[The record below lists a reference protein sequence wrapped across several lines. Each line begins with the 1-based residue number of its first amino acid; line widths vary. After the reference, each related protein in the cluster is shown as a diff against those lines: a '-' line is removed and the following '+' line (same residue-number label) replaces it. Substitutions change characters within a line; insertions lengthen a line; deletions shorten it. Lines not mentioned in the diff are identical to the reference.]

1 MVISGHVRTSPPPR
15 SKRRCVID
23 VVRWRPPGAYP
34 LALEV
39 MSIAQLRQRAS
50 PEHFLSL
57 QRVEFYILMVV
68 TRGRT
73 RHQIDFEP
81 VDARTGTWMLLRPG
95 QLQRFDF
102 SKPWSGWAV
111 VFRPDLLPP
120 AERRQ
125 HSPLQALKSQVDQLR
140 NVVRLPP
147 GAHKLCCATVE
158 RMRADAALDARVD
171 DRNALLLYQLG
182 SLLTRLRLHAAP
194 AEPAP
199 RTAIAAEPFIDE
211 ERVARLSRLL
221 ESDTSARHQA
231 LWYAE
236 RLGCSAKTPQR
247 AVQQVRGQSLKQL
260 VDQRIAL
267 EAQRR
272 LVHTLEPIKRVA
284 DGLGFD
290 DTSNFV
296 KFFRRSVGSTPSA
309 FRRTQQG

>member
-1 MVISGHVRTSPPPR
+1 MTATGPKR
-15 SKRRCVID
+15 SKRRSVIN

-39 MSIAQLRQRAS
+39 LSTAQLRQRA
-50 PEHFLSL
+50 PPDHFLAL
-57 QRVEFYILMVV
+57 QRVEFYILMGV

-73 RHQIDFEP
+73 RHQIDFES

-102 SKPWSGWAV
+102 STPWSGWNV

-125 HSPLQALKSQVDQLR
+125 HSPLQALTVRVDQLP

-158 RMRADAALDARVD
+158 RMRADAALDAGVD

-182 SLLTRLRLHAAP
+182 SLLARLRLHVAP
-194 AEPAP
+194 AAPAP
-199 RTAIAAEPFIDE
+199 RTVIAAAQVLAE
-211 ERVARLSRLL
+211 ERVARLSHLL

-231 LWYAE
+231 LWYAD
-236 RLGCSAKTPQR
+236 RLGCSAKTLQR
-247 AVQQVRGQSLKQL
+247 AVQQARGKSLKQL
-260 VDQRIAL
+260 IDQRIAL

-272 LVHTLEPIKRVA
+272 LVHTVEPIKRVA

-290 DTSNFV
+290 DVSNFV
-296 KFFRRSVGSTPSA
+296 KFFRRAVGSTPLD
-309 FRRTQQG
+309 FRRKQQG